1 MWHRA
6 ATHDDEQGDDER
18 LVTAPP
24 DPPVDDVQIGRLSLD
39 VSASRRALDR
49 ALADLRSYPAGTS
62 SARRAIGPL
71 LDLWDVAAA
80 VDRSVGRPVEQL
92 LVTLVNR
99 SVVSSDEIA
108 DCLDEVERVATAL
121 FLQPV
126 G

>member
-6 ATHDDEQGDDER
+6 PANPDER
-18 LVTAPP
+18 EDAERLDAAPL
-24 DPPVDDVQIGRLSLD
+24 DPPVDDVQMEPLSLD
-39 VSASRRALDR
+39 ESASRQALEG

-62 SARRAIGPL
+62 SAKRAIGPL

-80 VDRSVGRPVEQL
+80 VDRSVARPVEQL

-108 DCLDEVERVATAL
+108 ECLDEVQRVADAL
-121 FLQPV
+121 SPQPV